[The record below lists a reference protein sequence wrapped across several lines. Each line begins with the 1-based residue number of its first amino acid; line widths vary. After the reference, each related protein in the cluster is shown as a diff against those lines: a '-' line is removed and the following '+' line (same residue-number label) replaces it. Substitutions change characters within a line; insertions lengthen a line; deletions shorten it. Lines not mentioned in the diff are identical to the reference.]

1 MNRNVKLYCVQYKAV
16 TTNLTGLVEKAKSG
30 DKQAFMELIDTMKL
44 QLYKTALVRLRNE
57 HDALDAVQE
66 ALYKAFSNIKKLREN
81 QFFKTWLIRILINE
95 CYNIEQ
101 YKQKVIPLDNSQI
114 NADQHNENNTIES
127 MDIQNL
133 TSKLETIYREVI
145 DLRYN
150 HDLKFEDIAQVLDIP
165 VGTVKSRL
173 NRAHI
178 LLRERL
184 GTNYSKKEV
193 SS

>member
-1 MNRNVKLYCVQYKAV
+1 V
-16 TTNLTGLVEKAKSG
+16 TTNLTELVEKAKAG
-30 DKQAFMELIDTMKL
+30 NKQAFMELIDTMKL

-57 HDALDAVQE
+57 QDALDAVQE
-66 ALYKAFSNIKKLREN
+66 ALYKAFSNIKNLREN
-81 QFFKTWLIRILINE
+81 QFFKTWLIRILLNE

-101 YKQKVIPLDNSQI
+101 YKQKVIPLDNSQF
-114 NADQHNENNTIES
+114 NTDQHNENDSIES
-127 MDIQNL
+127 MDIRNL
-133 TSKLETIYREVI
+133 TKKLETIYREVI

-150 HDLKFEDIAQVLDIP
+150 HDLKFEDIALVLDIP

>member
-1 MNRNVKLYCVQYKAV
+1 M

-57 HDALDAVQE
+57 YDALDAVQE

-114 NADQHNENNTIES
+114 NVDQHNENNTIES

-133 TSKLETIYREVI
+133 TRNLETIYREVI

-184 GTNYSKKEV
+184 GTNYSNKEV